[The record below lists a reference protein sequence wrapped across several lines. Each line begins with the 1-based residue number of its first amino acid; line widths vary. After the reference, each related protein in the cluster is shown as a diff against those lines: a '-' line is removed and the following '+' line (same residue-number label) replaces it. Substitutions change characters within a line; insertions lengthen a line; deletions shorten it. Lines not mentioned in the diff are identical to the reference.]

1 MNEPKKVQTS
11 IDLKKVKVQDEFWS
25 HIQQLMLDV
34 VIPYQEDVLHDRI
47 PGVEKSHAVENFRI
61 AAGEAE
67 GQFYGMVF
75 QDSDVAKWLEAVAYS
90 LLIRPDAAL
99 EKRADELIALVGRA
113 QQEDGYLNTYFTVKE
128 PEHRWQN
135 LRECHELYCAG
146 HLIEAA
152 VAYYEATGKDAFLQ
166 IMRRYA
172 DLICARFGEEAVRGI
187 PGHQEIELALVKLY
201 RVTGDEKYLKTAQY
215 FINERGVQPLYFD
228 EEEARRNWH
237 HWSGGPVDNDY
248 YQARLPVRE
257 QQVATGHSVRA
268 VYMYTAMADLAAET
282 HDPALLEA
290 CKRLWN
296 NVVNKQM
303 YVTGGIGSTRH
314 GEAFTFDYDLPNDT
328 IYAETCASVG
338 LVFFARRMLEAD
350 VNSCYGDIMEK
361 ELYGGILSGMQL
373 DGKRFFYVNPLEVVP
388 GLSGRQEEYKHALP
402 QRPGW
407 YACACCPPNVARLMT
422 SLGQYAWGQNE
433 DTIFAHLYMGSEA
446 DFDLRGGVKLC
457 CESQYAWDGK
467 VRYTFLK
474 ADGNFAL
481 ALRKPEWAKSFQ
493 LSVNGETLQPVEKNG
508 YLYITRQWNTGD
520 TVEILFPMEVRRIY
534 CNPAVRENAGCVA
547 LCRGPVVY
555 ALEEADNGKN
565 LAALRLGRDVE
576 IHTEKQSGELGDITL
591 LKAVGKRLAPTEDL
605 YTDIP
610 FAQQEASITFIPYYA
625 WGNRG
630 LGEMRVWI
638 HE

>member
-1 MNEPKKVQTS
+1 MLEPKKVQNS
-11 IDLKKVKVQDEFWS
+11 IDLKKVKVQDDFWS

-61 AAGEAE
+61 AAGEAD

-90 LLIRPDAAL
+90 LLIRPDAEL

-152 VAYYEATGKDAFLQ
+152 VAYYEATGKDAFLS

-172 DLICARFGEEAVRGI
+172 DLICARFGKDAVRGI
-187 PGHQEIELALVKLY
+187 PGHQEIELALVKLW
-201 RVTGDEKYLKTAQY
+201 RVTGEEKYLKTAQY
-215 FINERGVQPLYFD
+215 FIDERGVAPLYFD
-228 EEEARRNWH
+228 IEEAGRDWY
-237 HWSGGPVDNDY
+237 HWGGGPVDNDY
-248 YQARLPVRE
+248 YQAGRPVRE

-282 HDPALLEA
+282 HDPALLAA

-338 LVFFARRMLEAD
+338 LVFFARRMLEMD

-388 GLSGRQEEYKHALP
+388 GLSGKQEEFKHALP
-402 QRPGW
+402 ERPGW

-433 DTIFAHLYMGSEA
+433 STVYAHLYMGGQAE
-446 DFDLRGGVKLC
+446 FDLCGGVKLS
-457 CESQYAWDGK
+457 CESAYAWDGK
-467 VRYTFLK
+467 VRYTFDK
-474 ADGNFAL
+474 AEGSFAF
-481 ALRKPEWAKSFQ
+481 ALRKPGWAKDY
-493 LSVNGETLQPVEKNG
+493 LLTVNGESLNPEEKDG
-508 YLYITRQWNTGD
+508 YLYISRNWSTGD
-520 TVEILFPMEVRRIY
+520 VVEISFPMEARRIY

-547 LCRGPVVY
+547 LSRGPVVY
-555 ALEEADNGKN
+555 ALEEADNGKC
-565 LAALRLGRDVE
+565 LAALRLPRSAE
-576 IHTEKQSGELGDITL
+576 IHAEKQSGALGDVTL
-591 LKAVGKRLAPTEDL
+591 LKAVGKRLVPTEDL
-605 YTDIP
+605 YSYVPYAVEDAP
-610 FAQQEASITFIPYYA
+610 LTFIPYYA

-630 LGEMRVWI
+630 LGEMRVWVQ
-638 HE
+638 E